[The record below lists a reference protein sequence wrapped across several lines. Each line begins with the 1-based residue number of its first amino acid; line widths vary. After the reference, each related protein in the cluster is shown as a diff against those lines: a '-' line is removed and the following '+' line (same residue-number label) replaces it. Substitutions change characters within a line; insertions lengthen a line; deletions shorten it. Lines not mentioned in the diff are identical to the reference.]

1 VPNLFGETTPLRIVL
16 HLNTH
21 AHEPRF
27 DWDVMATNP
36 ETGDLL
42 AMEAHV
48 RVPRHKL
55 GPELAEMLL
64 WLHAMVLEHEAG
76 DGAGDNAAGPVTDA
90 TGGAASRPSRPPTTR
105 GSETGS

>member
-1 VPNLFGETTPLRIVL
+1 MTTLFGDPTPLRIVL

-36 ETGDLL
+36 DTGDLL

-76 DGAGDNAAGPVTDA
+76 GGAGVHATDPVNDA
-90 TGGAASRPSRPPTTR
+90 TDGVASPPSRPDSNR
-105 GSETGS
+105 